1 MKYFLTV
8 LLLLGLSVPATANQD
23 SLSYFNALGQA
34 FSQDISAAGDD
45 ALYLFQSLGNSG
57 SCYSLTVAGV
67 VIAAT
72 GGAYLVDDNIRKEAA
87 TIHTS
92 QRINLSA
99 YIREYGGTYSIIGS
113 SVGLYTLGLLTQS
126 EEVRTS
132 GRLVLEAFIV
142 SGVVNG
148 GLKVLLGRGRPYL
161 NLGKDKFKPLNFLN
175 DYNSLPSGHTT
186 VAFTISTVLAEHID
200 RWWASAGLYTIAA
213 ATGISR
219 IYDDKHWLSDVVLGA
234 SIGYFSGKLIT
245 AAHQAQRSTNS
256 TTLRLY
262 PTIGGV
268 GCTYQF

>member
-1 MKYFLTV
+1 MKYLLCFLLNV
-8 LLLLGLSVPATANQD
+8 SFVIPCAAESD
-23 SLSYFNALGQA
+23 SLTY
-34 FSQDISAAGDD
+34 
-45 ALYLFQSLGNSG
+45 FQSLRRSIIDDYTAVCKDASFVLNSFGNTG
-57 SCYSLTVAGV
+57 SVYSLSVAGSV
-67 VIAAT
+67 VAAT
-72 GGAYLVDDNIRKEAA
+72 GGAYIIDEQVREELL
-87 TIHTS
+87 S
-92 QRINLSA
+92 QHSTKIDKVSGVL
-99 YIREYGGTYSIIGS
+99 REYGGTYSIIGS
-113 SVGLYTLGLLTQS
+113 SAGLYVVGLITEC

-132 GRLVLEAFIV
+132 GRLVLEAFII

-161 NLGKDKFKPLNFLN
+161 NLGKDQFKPLNFLN

-186 VAFTISTVLAEHID
+186 VAFTISTVLSDHID
-200 RWWASAGLYTIAA
+200 RWWASVGLYTIAA

-245 AAHQAQRSTNS
+245 SAHQAQRSTTS
-256 TTLRLY
+256 TSLRLY